1 MFLATDVFLLLS
13 LSFGKRIAN
22 TLLLTFPTIP
32 VIYNSKGKLRNQVC
46 SIVCSQN
53 ALVLS
58 EMSSQTTPHP
68 ICLPLL
74 ITVKC
79 QIA

>member
-1 MFLATDVFLLLS
+1 M
-13 LSFGKRIAN
+13 
-22 TLLLTFPTIP
+22 LLTFPTIP

-46 SIVCSQN
+46 SIVCSHN
-53 ALVLS
+53 AHVLS
-58 EMSSQTTPHP
+58 EMSSQTTPLP

-79 QIA
+79 QIAQDNFFPDEEHIQ